1 MRGLRKFGQ
10 LAWTGR
16 IVRKTDFVVL
26 IGACVDV
33 ECVETCCMDRRGLS
47 KIDADDGRL
56 AVDIDAAFAA
66 ADACIAVGEKTQGI
80 RIMVRR

>member
-1 MRGLRKFGQ
+1 MRGLGKFGQ

-16 IVRKTDFVVL
+16 IVRKTDFVIL

-33 ECVETCCMDRRGLS
+33 ECVETCGMDRRGLS
-47 KIDADDGRL
+47 EIDADDGRL

-66 ADACIAVGEKTQGI
+66 ADACIAVGELTESLLVE
-80 RIMVRR
+80 VRR